1 MKELFNNKSVVI
13 TLFKGFM
20 FGVSLNNS
28 NTEMILIIGCIAFE
42 FQLPKFPKKETK
54 SPNEL

>member
-20 FGVSLNNS
+20 FGVSLSNS
-28 NTEMILIIGCIAFE
+28 NTEVILIIGCIAFE
-42 FQLPKFPKKETK
+42 FQLPEKKTK
-54 SPNEL
+54 SPYDII